1 MSLTTRVL
9 IALAAGLGVGIDISS
24 SSNPTLHAIP
34 GWLEPLGTIWVN
46 ALRMTVVP
54 LVVTAVVIG
63 VNSLPDPRSIGRIGG
78 RALALALLILTS
90 AATFSVVVG
99 PIAMSFLEIDA
110 GAAAALRASAVASSG
125 AAVQSAQKIVGLSQW
140 LVDLVPS
147 NPIKA
152 MADSAMLPLIV
163 FTLLFGLAITRIV
176 SDDRAALMR
185 VMQGIY
191 EASLTLMHWV
201 LLAAPVGVFA
211 LTIPLAQRLGL
222 AAAGAVLYYVGVV
235 SVMCIAFMALLYLAA
250 WLIGRKDPRTFA
262 RACAPAQAVAISA
275 RSSLVTLPAMLEGAD
290 SLLHLPLAVRSFFLP
305 LAAATFK
312 AGSAIMIPIG
322 VLFMAR
328 LYGVDVSPAQLV
340 TIAMMTVVTTFSV
353 PGVPGGTI
361 IVIVPVLL
369 AADLPVA
376 AVGLLLGV
384 DTIPDMFRTATHVT
398 ADMSAATILA
408 RFEPASARATTPL

>member
-1 MSLTTRVL
+1 MNLTTRVL
-9 IALAAGLGVGIDISS
+9 IALVAGLAVGVAISS
-24 SSNPTLHAIP
+24 SSSPALHAFP
-34 GWLEPLGTIWVN
+34 AYLEPLGTMWVN

-54 LVVTAVVIG
+54 LVFTAIVIG
-63 VNSLPDPRSIGRIGG
+63 VNSLPDTRSIGRIGV
-78 RALALALLILTS
+78 RALVLALVILAS
-90 AATFSVVVG
+90 AASFAVVVG
-99 PIAMSFLEIDA
+99 RIAMSFLAIDA
-110 GAAAALRASAVASSG
+110 AGAAALRASALASSG

-140 LVDLVPS
+140 LVDLVPT
-147 NPIKA
+147 NAIKT
-152 MADSAMLPLIV
+152 MADGAMLPLIV
-163 FTLLFGLAITRIV
+163 FTLLFGLAMTRIAA
-176 SDDRAALMR
+176 DDRSALMR
-185 VMQGIY
+185 IMHGVY

-222 AAAGAVLYYVGVV
+222 AAAGAVLYYVAVV
-235 SVMCIAFMALLYLAA
+235 TALCIAFMALMYVAA
-250 WLIGRKDPRTFA
+250 WLIGRQNPRTFA

-275 RSSLVTLPAMLEGAD
+275 RSSLVTLPAMLESAD
-290 SLLHLPLAVRSFFLP
+290 TILHLPLAVRSFFLP

-328 LYGVDVSPAQLV
+328 LYGVEVSTAQLV
-340 TIAMMTVVTTFSV
+340 TIAVMTVVTTFSV

-369 AADLPVA
+369 AVDLPVA

-384 DTIPDMFRTATHVT
+384 DTIPDMIRTATHVT
-398 ADMSAATILA
+398 TDMAAATILA
-408 RFEPASARATTPL
+408 RYEPESS